1 MKKDVKSSLFMK
13 KECFTYLKIF
23 KNARKGE
30 SKNNGA
36 AAERKEDRKRCKAQ
50 ILQKGQIYTD
60 TDTGVYKGP
69 ISLPP
74 GEMN

>member
-1 MKKDVKSSLFMK
+1 M
-13 KECFTYLKIF
+13 YLKIF

-36 AAERKEDRKRCKAQ
+36 AAERKEDRKRYKAQ

-60 TDTGVYKGP
+60 TDTGGYKGP
-69 ISLPP
+69 ISLPS